1 MLKRLK
7 SYMMPLAMITGIL
20 LHSYVGQL
28 SFLMEYLL
36 FIMLLFTYSKISLS
50 NIRFTTMHLW
60 LIVIQIA
67 GSIAAYWLLKPVNA
81 IIAQAALITILA
93 PTATAAPVI
102 AGMLKGNVASL
113 TAYSLLSNL
122 TVAIVAPLYFSYV
135 GESDLPFFNS
145 VVGIGKMVV
154 FLLVVPFIAA
164 ILINKFLPKT
174 GKYLQSLSGLS
185 FYIWIFALTIVT
197 GKTVQFIIEQGS
209 NKLHLVLWISILSL
223 FICIIQFV
231 AGRRIGRKL
240 DDTVAGGQG
249 LGQKNTVLAIWM
261 ALTYLNPLAS
271 IGPGAYVLWQNSVNS
286 FQIWRHNRKN
296 IH

>member
-7 SYMMPLAMITGIL
+7 SYMMPVAMITGIL

-50 NIRFTTMHLW
+50 HIRFTAMHFW
-60 LIVIQIA
+60 LITIQIA
-67 GSIAAYWLLKPVNA
+67 GSLLAYLLLKPFNA
-81 IIAQAALITILA
+81 VIAQAVLISILA

-122 TVAIVAPLYFSYV
+122 TVAVVAPLYFSYA
-135 GESDLPFFNS
+135 GDSDLPFLVS
-145 VVGIGKMVV
+145 VVEIGKKVV
-154 FLLVVPFIAA
+154 FLLVVPFFVA
-164 ILINKFLPKT
+164 ILINKFLPKA
-174 GKYLQSLSGLS
+174 GKRIQSLSGLS

-197 GKTVQFIIEQGS
+197 GKTVQFIIEQGNS
-209 NKLHLVLWISILSL
+209 KLYLVVWISALSL
-223 FICIIQFV
+223 LICVVQFV
-231 AGRRIGRKL
+231 AGRRIGRRY

-286 FQIWRHNRKN
+286 FQIWRHNRKH
-296 IH
+296 IS